1 MAASFKGGILV
12 RFDAVLVAVERVKEG
27 AVVTE

>member
-1 MAASFKGGILV
+1 MTASFTGDILV

-27 AVVTE
+27 AVDTE